1 MSDFLEQENSI
12 CDFSNSDSWVI
23 LSPIEQSIKS
33 KIEAVGTPLRDWDI
47 QINYGIKTGC
57 NEAFIIDTAKRDEI
71 LANCQTEDERRRTEE
86 IIRPILRGRDI
97 KRYSYEW
104 ANLWLIYIPW
114 HFPYQFDN
122 TIQGASEIAEAA
134 FKKQYPSVYS
144 HMLQFKEPLSKRNK
158 AETGI
163 RYEWYAMQRWG
174 ANYWDLFFQPKI
186 CWKAVGR
193 NLAFAIVE
201 SGIFLTAPA
210 SFISAGEHNE
220 FILAMLH
227 SKLGKYFIYQNS
239 DTTGAGDIM
248 LNIQSLT
255 GFPIPKSCEEYSSI
269 KKIVKSFKEKEPP
282 QIQLEEIDNLIY
294 KMYNFSPLEIE
305 LIENI

>member
-1 MSDFLEQENSI
+1 M
-12 CDFSNSDSWVI
+12 V
-23 LSPIEQSIKS
+23 P
-33 KIEAVGTPLRDWDI
+33 
-47 QINYGIKTGC
+47 
-57 NEAFIIDTAKRDEI
+57 AKP
-71 LANCQTEDERRRTEE
+71 
-86 IIRPILRGRDI
+86 PILRGRDI

-144 HMLQFKEPLSKRNK
+144 HMLQFKEPLSKRNQ

-255 GFPIPKSCEEYSSI
+255 GFPIPKSSKEYSSI

-282 QIQLEEIDNLIY
+282 QIQLEGIDNLIY

>member
-1 MSDFLEQENSI
+1 MQENSI

-23 LSPIEQSIKS
+23 LSPIEQSIKR

-174 ANYWDLFFQPKI
+174 ANYWEDFSKPKI
-186 CWKAVGR
+186 VWNRIAAVKQ
-193 NLAFAIVE
+193 FAKVDAYIYIQD
-201 SGIFLTAPA
+201 SMH
-210 SFISAGEHNE
+210 FIIGDKLNYICSVLNSKIIQWLLSMVIGEAAGGN
-220 FILAMLH
+220 A
-227 SKLGKYFIYQNS
+227 GNS
-239 DTTGAGDIM
+239 D
-248 LNIQSLT
+248 NIWNI
-255 GFPIPKSCEEYSSI
+255 PIPFVSLDKSVSDNYLYERYGLS
-269 KKIVKSFKEKEPP
+269 K
-282 QIQLEEIDNLIY
+282 EEIAYISSQIDIC
-294 KMYNFSPLEIE
+294 
-305 LIENI
+305 